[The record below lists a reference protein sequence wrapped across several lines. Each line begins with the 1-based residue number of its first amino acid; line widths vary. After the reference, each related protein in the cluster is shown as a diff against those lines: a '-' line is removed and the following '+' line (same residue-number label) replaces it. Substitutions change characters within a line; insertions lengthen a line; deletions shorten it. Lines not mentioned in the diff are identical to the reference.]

1 MQSPAVHVYHSI
13 SSKLFVGLLAL
24 IPGICVAILITFFLP
39 AIFIFGFPAALM
51 VYLGLRIIWSC
62 ATDSSPAVI
71 LDSKGLHIPG
81 MVTPILWP
89 HISSVSG
96 STVIG
101 RIPFRILNIHLIENM
116 PPSDIKP
123 NKLAAFIGKMVGIN
137 SMLNIKLGNLAIRES
152 DLINLINEYKSNPMA
167 ICDDLV
173 IKKTDRDLP
182 LGHRI
187 FNWGL
192 VVFLLMIFI
201 NFVVNTVA
209 KS

>member
-1 MQSPAVHVYHSI
+1 MQNPAVHVYHSI

-24 IPGICVAILITFFLP
+24 IPGIGLAILITFFPP

-51 VYLGLRIIWSC
+51 IYLGLRIIWSC
-62 ATDSSPAVI
+62 ATNNDPAVV
-71 LDSKGLHIPG
+71 LDSKGLRIPG
-81 MVTPILWP
+81 MATPILWP

-101 RIPFRILNIHLIENM
+101 RLPYRILNIHLIENM
-116 PPSDIKP
+116 TPSDTKP

-137 SMLNIKLGNLAIRES
+137 SMLIIKLGNLAIRES
-152 DLINLINEYKSNPMA
+152 DLIKLINEYKSNPKA
-167 ICDDLV
+167 ICDDII

-182 LGHRI
+182 LAYRI

-192 VVFLLMIFI
+192 VAFLIIIFI
-201 NFVVNTVA
+201 DFIVNTIT
-209 KS
+209 